1 MFNKKIA
8 KISLVLAVL
17 LTILLPYTTPVF
29 AVTLT
34 KDSQTAKLKILFAHE
49 GGEESSG
56 TLPQELKEIYD
67 ISQYEYKVGAKS
79 VYKIVTDDLDYS
91 NTLYCLDAAKQFPGV
106 VNGTNQSLDYK
117 NVGDLADP
125 TLESV
130 MSLHLSTAR
139 ATDSAKW
146 TKNYRA
152 VMWLLDNFYLKKI
165 ATDTKNSYL
174 EKAFADN
181 ELNYSIDQVK
191 AILTDDD
198 IEVVQQF
205 AIWYFTN
212 NDTADFNKT
221 TLPAVSLKMHDI
233 ENAQVVDYAS
243 FADVN
248 REKYGDRQAL
258 ANILYQYLITE
269 AGKATGE
276 EPTTVTYPAIEK
288 VGAKASKSDNYY
300 VAGPFKVKSGT
311 AAASEYTLKVVD
323 QNKNEIPRTEYKI
336 VINGTETSKNVT
348 EIFDTEYYIYI
359 PKTNTTISSV
369 GLSLKYNKYETYNTL
384 WKCTTSENDDVYQ
397 PVVLITKEQTPFEDE
412 QVVVLDKNEPDLAL
426 RKYIIKVNDTSIDRK
441 PTVDVTK
448 LKNGTSTTAEYKHAK
463 NPVQIGAGDTI
474 VFEIRVYNE
483 GNVEATGIEIVDALP
498 TGLELVE
505 NSEINSIY
513 GWEPLST
520 DHANN
525 TIYKSTYLK
534 DRKLDAFD
542 KATGTTLDSAY
553 VQMEVKVKD
562 NVVSSKVLTNIAE
575 IVAPKED
582 RDSDA
587 GNNDYTKNDYD
598 QSNYNGSRENDGK
611 DLSDK
616 THYYPGREDDDDFEK
631 LEVKGKA
638 FDLAAKKF
646 ITKVNGKTVTPN
658 RAPEVDVK
666 PLQRGQTDADYKT
679 VKSPLVVK
687 QGDVI
692 TYTIRVYNEGEVD
705 GYAETVADYI
715 PEGLGYLVQ
724 HKTNVNNAWAIP
736 SDAKTVK
743 LSTIKNGTLY
753 LGAADFEGVSSLGDA
768 EVLQGKAKITSSKL
782 KSNDTDTKNL
792 ITAFDKEKGTTLAYK
807 DIEVVCLVIADQVN
821 NNNFRNIA
829 EVTNNTN
836 KDRQPVEDIDS
847 TPNTV
852 NPDNYP
858 DGEKRPDGTKQ
869 DDNDYENLTTVPDE
883 KFDLSLEKF
892 ITKVNDK
899 TISGREPK
907 LTKTTEG
914 NIQFTKT
921 TEPLAVENND
931 LITYTIRV
939 YNEGTKAGYA
949 AEVKDN
955 IPAGLVFVAD
965 NSTNKQYGWK
975 MVDKDGNVTTDAKQ
989 AVAIVTDYL
998 SREKGT
1004 NNLLPGFNPSDDVSK
1019 VPYKDIQ
1026 VVFKVDQGAV
1036 GSDRK
1041 AINIAEISKDTDEN
1055 GNEVDD
1061 KDSRPNN
1068 NDPKEDDIDQEVVK
1082 VKVFDLSLKK
1092 ELVKII
1098 VTEDGT
1104 TREIAVNSSILQKVE
1119 IHRKRIKTT
1128 TVKFVYNITVTNEG
1142 EIAGYATEVKDYIP
1156 AGLQFNEA
1164 ENSQWKKSGDNI
1176 ITTNALANT
1185 LLQPGQSASVQV
1197 TLQWINGDNNF
1208 GLKRNVAE
1216 ISKDKNDSNTPDK
1229 DSTPDNKVETEDD
1242 IDNAEIMLQISTG
1255 SAPTYIALT
1264 TTVLAI
1270 LATGVALIKKF
1281 VLE

>member
-8 KISLVLAVL
+8 KISLVLVILAA
-17 LTILLPYTTPVF
+17 ILLPYTTPVL
-29 AVTLT
+29 AVKLT
-34 KDSQTAKLKILFAHE
+34 KDTQTAKLKILFAHE
-49 GGEESSG
+49 GGPESSR
-56 TLPQELKEIYD
+56 TLPDNLKEIYD
-67 ISQYEYKVGAKS
+67 TNPYEYKVGTKS

-106 VNGTNQSLDYK
+106 INGVAQSLDYK
-117 NVGDLADP
+117 NAGDLADA
-125 TLESV
+125 TNEGV
-130 MSLHLSTAR
+130 MSLHLSTSKA
-139 ATDSAKW
+139 ADSAKW

-152 VMWLLDNFYLKKI
+152 VMWLLDNFYLKNI
-165 ATDTKNSYL
+165 ATDTKDSYL

-181 ELNYSIDQVK
+181 TLNYEIDQVK

-221 TLPAVSLKMHDI
+221 TLPAVSLKFHDV
-233 ENAQVVDYAS
+233 ENAQVTDIAS
-243 FADVN
+243 FADID

-269 AGKATGE
+269 AAKATGE
-276 EPTTVTYPAIEK
+276 QTTVTYPSIEK
-288 VGAKASKSDNYY
+288 TSPKASMSTSYY

-311 AAASEYTLKVVD
+311 AAASEYTLKLID
-323 QNKNEIPRTEYKI
+323 QNKNEVPRSDYKI
-336 VINGTETSKNVT
+336 VIDGKETSKNIT

-369 GLSLKYNKYETYNTL
+369 GLSLKYNKYDTYKTL
-384 WKCTTSENDDVYQ
+384 WKCLTSENDDIYQ

-412 QVVVLDKNEPDLAL
+412 LVVVLDKDEPDLAL
-426 RKYIIKVNDTSIDRK
+426 RKYIIKVNDTTIDRK
-441 PTVDVTK
+441 PEVDVTK
-448 LKNGTSTTAEYKHAK
+448 LKNGTSTTAEYKHPK
-463 NPVQIGAGDTI
+463 NPVPVGAGDTV

-483 GNVEATGIEIVDALP
+483 GNVDATGVVITEALP
-498 TGLELVE
+498 AGFELVE
-505 NSEINSIY
+505 NSSINSVY
-513 GWEPLST
+513 GWEKLST
-520 DHANN
+520 DHKNN
-525 TIYKSTYLK
+525 TIYKSTYLSDK
-534 DRKLDAFD
+534 TIDKFD
-542 KATGTTLDSAY
+542 KATSTTLDSKY

-562 NVVSSKVLTNIAE
+562 DVVSSKVLTNIAE
-575 IVAPKED
+575 ISVFPGKD
-582 RDSDA
+582 RDSTP
-587 GNNDYTKNDYD
+587 GNNDYVNNDYD
-598 QSNYNGSRENDGK
+598 ASNYNGHNDNDGK
-611 DLSDK
+611 DLSK
-616 THYYPGREDDDDFEK
+616 KEYYPGREDDDDFEK
-631 LEVKGKA
+631 VEIKGRA

-646 ITKVNGKTVTPN
+646 ITKLNGKTVSPN

-679 VKSPLVVK
+679 VKTPLVVHK
-687 QGDVI
+687 GDVV

-705 GYAETVADYI
+705 GYAESVADYI
-715 PEGLGYLVQ
+715 PEGLGFLVG
-724 HKTNVNNAWAIP
+724 HNTNVNNYWSIP

-743 LSTIKNGTLY
+743 LSTITNGTTNLTKS
-753 LGAADFEGVSSLGDA
+753 DFTGVDSLDNV
-768 EVLQGKAKITSSKL
+768 EVLQGKATVTSTKL

-792 ITAFDKEKGTTLAYK
+792 IKAFDKEKGTALDYK
-807 DIEVVCLVIADQVN
+807 DIEVTCIVIADQVN
-821 NNNFRNIA
+821 NDNFRNIA
-829 EVTNNTN
+829 EIATQSN
-836 KDRQPVEDIDS
+836 KDRQPVDDKDS
-847 TPNTV
+847 TPKSVDPN
-852 NPDNYP
+852 NYP
-858 DGEKRPDGTKQ
+858 DGEKRSDGTKQ
-869 DDNDYENLTTVPDE
+869 DDNDYENLTTVNE

-899 TISGREPK
+899 AISGREPK

-914 NIQFTKT
+914 NIKFTKT
-921 TEPLAVENND
+921 TDPVAVENND

-955 IPAGLVFVAD
+955 IPAGLVFVSD
-965 NSTNKQYGWK
+965 NSVNKQYGWK
-975 MVDKDGNVTTDAKQ
+975 MVDKNGNVTTDAKQ

-998 SREKGT
+998 SKEKST
-1004 NNLLPGFNPSDDVSK
+1004 NNLLKPYNPTDDVSK
-1019 VPYKDIQ
+1019 VDYKDIL

-1036 GSDRK
+1036 GNDRK

-1061 KDSRPNN
+1061 IDSTPNN
-1068 NDPKEDDIDQEVVK
+1068 NKSGEDDIDQEIVK
-1082 VKVFDLSLKK
+1082 VKYFDLALKK
-1092 ELVKII
+1092 ELIKII
-1098 VTEDGT
+1098 VNEDGT

-1128 TVKFVYNITVTNEG
+1128 TVKFVYRITVTNEG
-1142 EIAGYATEVKDYIP
+1142 EIAGYATEIKDYIP
-1156 AGLQFNEA
+1156 EGLEFVA
-1164 ENSQWKKSGDNI
+1164 SENPKWTKGSDNV

-1185 LLQPGQSASVQV
+1185 LLQPGQSASVEV
-1197 TLQWINGDNNF
+1197 TLQWKNGDNNF

-1229 DSTPDNKVETEDD
+1229 DSTPDNKVESEDD

-1255 SAPTYIALT
+1255 AAPTYIALT

-1270 LATGVALIKKF
+1270 LATGIALIKKF